1 MTSLQKVLH
10 ALMDQAAER
19 FEIDR
24 DSLSADD
31 DLFSA
36 LGIDSM
42 QALELITVLENRFGI
57 ELPDYELQDV
67 RDFRGLALVIH
78 QRLT

>member
-1 MTSLQKVLH
+1 MTPLQKVLH
-10 ALMDQAAER
+10 ELMDRAAER

-24 DSLSADD
+24 DSLSPDD
-31 DLFSA
+31 DIFSA

-42 QALELITVLENRFGI
+42 QALELITLLENRFGI

-67 RDFRGLALVIH
+67 RDFRALAIVIH
-78 QRLT
+78 QRLS